1 MPSPAGKGSLI
12 AARLAGNKRQFDPIV
27 QQKEDF
33 TPASKARE
41 LDLYNTYFIDFV
53 REILYMYFDCGRF
66 IYSKTSKSSFK
77 PR

>member
-1 MPSPAGKGSLI
+1 MPSPSGKGSLI

-41 LDLYNTYFIDFV
+41 LDL
-53 REILYMYFDCGRF
+53 
-66 IYSKTSKSSFK
+66 
-77 PR
+77 